1 MIGKLR
7 GFSNSKLAGVLVGII
22 IIPFV
27 FWGMGSVFSGGN
39 TNNVA
44 KINNEI
50 ISSKD
55 FINFV
60 NDSRLTNEII
70 KANLDKNIIENILS
84 ELISE
89 KLIEM
94 EIKELNVKVSEEALA
109 NKIRSNAILLDENN
123 KFSRVKYEKFLLEN
137 NLTAS
142 SFENSLRKQELK
154 KNLFNYISGG
164 IISPHFLKNKI
175 YISEN
180 KKIELEFL
188 DLDLVH
194 DKTATDIE
202 VEEFIKNNQDLL
214 KIDFIDAAYT
224 KITPQNLVEIDE
236 FNDEFFK
243 KIDEIENNILN
254 GSNLNEIS
262 KIYNLK
268 LDKISNFVLND
279 NSDEILEEIYSKRNQ
294 DKLQLIDKN
303 DYYLIFEISNINKKI
318 PNRSNKDFIKSVK
331 KNVILK
337 KKFEFNKELYEK
349 IDDKLFNDD
358 EFIKISKD
366 KNNIKAITLKNLND
380 INFFDSESVELI
392 YTLPNKSFTLVTG
405 ETNKVYLTKIKDIYY
420 SNIDKN
426 NNNISEYSTKSNNDI
441 INNIYTSYDL
451 SLNTKYNVKIFNQ
464 TIERVK
470 NYFR

>member
-318 PNRSNKDFIKSVK
+318 PNRSNKDFIKRVK
-331 KNVILK
+331 KNLILK

-420 SNIDKN
+420 SKIDKN
-426 NNNISEYSTKSNNDI
+426 DNNISEYSSKSNNDI

>member
-349 IDDKLFNDD
+349 IDEKLFNDD

-366 KNNIKAITLKNLND
+366 KNNIKAITLNDLND

-420 SNIDKN
+420 SKIDKN
-426 NNNISEYSTKSNNDI
+426 DNNISEYSSKSNNDI

>member
-164 IISPHFLKNKI
+164 IISPYFLKNKI

-349 IDDKLFNDD
+349 IDEKLFNDD

-366 KNNIKAITLKNLND
+366 KNNIKAITLNDLND

-426 NNNISEYSTKSNNDI
+426 DNNISEYSTKSNNDI

>member
-164 IISPHFLKNKI
+164 IISPYFLKNKI

-318 PNRSNKDFIKSVK
+318 PNQSNKDFIKSVK

-349 IDDKLFNDD
+349 IDEKLFNDD

-366 KNNIKAITLKNLND
+366 KNNIKAITLNDLND

-426 NNNISEYSTKSNNDI
+426 DNNISEYSTKSNNDI

>member
-44 KINNEI
+44 KINNEA

-55 FINFV
+55 FVNFI
-60 NDSRLTNEII
+60 NDSRLTNDII
-70 KANLDKNIIENILS
+70 KANLDNNIIEQILS

-94 EIKELNVKVSEEALA
+94 EIRELKVSLSEEALA
-109 NKIRSNAILLDENN
+109 NKIRSNSILLDDNK

-137 NLTAS
+137 NLTAL
-142 SFENSLRKQELK
+142 SFENSLKNQELK
-154 KNLFNYISGG
+154 KNLFKYISGG
-164 IISPHFLKNKI
+164 IKSPYFLKNKI
-175 YISEN
+175 FINEN
-180 KKIELEFL
+180 KKVNVDFL

-194 DKTATDIE
+194 EKTVTNAEID
-202 VEEFIKNNQDLL
+202 EFIKNNQEIL
-214 KIDFIDAAYT
+214 KIDFIDLSYA
-224 KITPQNLVEIDE
+224 KITPQNLIEIDE

-243 KIDEIENNILN
+243 KIDEIENSILN
-254 GSNLNEIS
+254 GSKLKEINE
-262 KIYNLK
+262 IYNLK
-268 LDKISNFVLND
+268 INEINNFVLND
-279 NSDEILEEIYSKRNQ
+279 NSDEVLQEIYSKRNE
-294 DKLQLIDKN
+294 DKIQLIDKN
-303 DYYLIFEISNINKKI
+303 DYYLIFEISNIIKKI
-318 PNRSNKDFIKSVK
+318 PNVNDTDFIESIK
-331 KNVILK
+331 KNVVLK
-337 KKFEFNKELYEK
+337 KKFELNKILYEK
-349 IDDKLFNDD
+349 IDEKILNDD

-366 KNNIKAITLKNLND
+366 NNNIKSVTLESLND
-380 INFFDSESVELI
+380 NQIFDAESVKLI

-405 ETNKVYLTKIKDIYY
+405 KKDKVYLTRINNIYY
-420 SNIDKN
+420 SDIDKN
-426 NNNISEYSTKSNNDI
+426 AENIKEYSTKSNNDI
-441 INNIYTSYDL
+441 INDIYTSYDL
-451 SLNTKYNVKIFNQ
+451 SLNSKYKVKIFNQ

>member
-164 IISPHFLKNKI
+164 IISPYFLKNKL
-175 YISEN
+175 YISEK

-318 PNRSNKDFIKSVK
+318 PNQSNKDFIKSVK

-349 IDDKLFNDD
+349 IDEKLFNDD

-366 KNNIKAITLKNLND
+366 KNNIKAITLNDLND

-426 NNNISEYSTKSNNDI
+426 DNNISEYSTKSNNDI

>member
-39 TNNVA
+39 SNNVA

-164 IISPHFLKNKI
+164 IISPYFLKNKI

-426 NNNISEYSTKSNNDI
+426 DNNISEYSTKSNNDI

>member
-164 IISPHFLKNKI
+164 IISPYFLKNKI

-420 SNIDKN
+420 SKIDKN
-426 NNNISEYSTKSNNDI
+426 DNNISEYSTKSNNDI

>member
-164 IISPHFLKNKI
+164 IISPYFLKNKI

-194 DKTATDIE
+194 DKTATDKE

-349 IDDKLFNDD
+349 IDEKLFNDD
-358 EFIKISKD
+358 EFLKISKD

-380 INFFDSESVELI
+380 INFFDPESLELI

-426 NNNISEYSTKSNNDI
+426 DNNISEYSTKSNNDI

>member
-1 MIGKLR
+1 MIGKLG

-164 IISPHFLKNKI
+164 IISPYFLKNKI

-349 IDDKLFNDD
+349 IDEKLFNDD

-366 KNNIKAITLKNLND
+366 KNNIKAITLNDLND

-426 NNNISEYSTKSNNDI
+426 DNNISEYSTKSNNDI

>member
-1 MIGKLR
+1 MLNKLR
-7 GFSNSKLAGVLVGII
+7 GFSNTKLAGVLIAII
-22 IIPFV
+22 IVPFV

-164 IISPHFLKNKI
+164 IISPYFLKNKL

-318 PNRSNKDFIKSVK
+318 PNQSNKDFIKSVK

-349 IDDKLFNDD
+349 IDEKLFNDD
-358 EFIKISKD
+358 EFLKISKD

-426 NNNISEYSTKSNNDI
+426 DNNISEYSTKSNNDI

>member
-109 NKIRSNAILLDENN
+109 NKIRSNAILLDDNN

-164 IISPHFLKNKI
+164 IISPYFLKNKI

-349 IDDKLFNDD
+349 IDEKLFNDD

-366 KNNIKAITLKNLND
+366 KNNIKAITLNNLND

-426 NNNISEYSTKSNNDI
+426 DNNISEYSTKSNNDI

>member
-39 TNNVA
+39 ANNVA

-318 PNRSNKDFIKSVK
+318 PNQSNKDFIKSVK

-349 IDDKLFNDD
+349 IDEKLFNDD

-366 KNNIKAITLKNLND
+366 KNNIKAITLNDLND

-420 SNIDKN
+420 SKIDKN
-426 NNNISEYSTKSNNDI
+426 DNNISEYSSKSNNDI

>member
-137 NLTAS
+137 NLNPS
-142 SFENSLRKQELK
+142 SFENSLRNQELK

-164 IISPHFLKNKI
+164 IISPYFLKNKI

-366 KNNIKAITLKNLND
+366 KNNIKAITLNDLND

-420 SNIDKN
+420 SKIDKN
-426 NNNISEYSTKSNNDI
+426 DNNISEYSSKSNNDI

>member
-1 MIGKLR
+1 M
-7 GFSNSKLAGVLVGII
+7 
-22 IIPFV
+22 
-27 FWGMGSVFSGGN
+27 
-39 TNNVA
+39 
-44 KINNEI
+44 
-50 ISSKD
+50 
-55 FINFV
+55 
-60 NDSRLTNEII
+60 
-70 KANLDKNIIENILS
+70 
-84 ELISE
+84 
-89 KLIEM
+89 
-94 EIKELNVKVSEEALA
+94 
-109 NKIRSNAILLDENN
+109 
-123 KFSRVKYEKFLLEN
+123 
-137 NLTAS
+137 
-142 SFENSLRKQELK
+142 
-154 KNLFNYISGG
+154 
-164 IISPHFLKNKI
+164 
-175 YISEN
+175 
-180 KKIELEFL
+180 
-188 DLDLVH
+188 
-194 DKTATDIE
+194 
-202 VEEFIKNNQDLL
+202 
-214 KIDFIDAAYT
+214 
-224 KITPQNLVEIDE
+224 
-236 FNDEFFK
+236 
-243 KIDEIENNILN
+243 
-254 GSNLNEIS
+254 NEIS

-349 IDDKLFNDD
+349 IDEKLFNDD

-366 KNNIKAITLKNLND
+366 KNNIKAITLNNLND

-426 NNNISEYSTKSNNDI
+426 DNNISEYSTKSNNDI

>member
-109 NKIRSNAILLDENN
+109 NKIRSNAILLDENK

-164 IISPHFLKNKI
+164 IISPYFLKNKI

-318 PNRSNKDFIKSVK
+318 PNRSNKDFIKNVK

-420 SNIDKN
+420 SKIDKN
-426 NNNISEYSTKSNNDI
+426 DNNISEYSSKSNNDI